1 MRCLWIAL
9 LAMGLFMPAQ
19 PQVYKWVDEKGG
31 T

>member
-9 LAMGLFMPAQ
+9 LAMGLLLPAQ
-19 PQVYKWVDEKGG
+19 SQVYKWVDEKGG